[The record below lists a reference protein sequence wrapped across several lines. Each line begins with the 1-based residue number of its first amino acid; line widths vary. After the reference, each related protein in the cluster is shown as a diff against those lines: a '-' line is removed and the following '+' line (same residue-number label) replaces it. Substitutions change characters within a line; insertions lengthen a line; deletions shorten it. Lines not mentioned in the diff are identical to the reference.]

1 MYKGVCK
8 GFFKVRQTRLKV
20 RSETLINFELEG
32 FSWKQPPVNVHG
44 KRFTAKNTRALDQTV
59 RDQAAFLTIQ
69 LPDTPAVL

>member
-8 GFFKVRQTRLKV
+8 GFFKVRLTRLKV
-20 RSETLINFELEG
+20 RSET